1 MQLSLTLKWSEVK
14 SGHRNLHAGY
24 VEVTEALA
32 DTLQEWILEGPD
44 KIAAGS

>member
-1 MQLSLTLKWSEVK
+1 MQLSLTLKWSEVM
-14 SGHRNLHAGY
+14 SGYRNLHAGY